1 MKKCQYNTHTH
12 THTHTH
18 TKPPRQKKLLIE
30 TEGMEKSYNNSQ
42 KTINIKAVSTFLSMV
57 VLNVKRLNFTIKREN
72 GWMETDFRRQGTY
85 KFKVKGHKKD
95 IPHKWK

>member
-1 MKKCQYNTHTH
+1 MSIYHTH

-18 TKPPRQKKLLIE
+18 TKPPRQKKLLG
-30 TEGMEKSYNNSQ
+30 TEKCYNNSQ
-42 KTINIKAVSTFLSMV
+42 KTINIKAVSTFLSIV

-85 KFKVKGHKKD
+85 KLKVKGHKKD